1 MIAASQRRAG
11 NYQQAFTS
19 YQDIHNRFPDN
30 IDCLKLLVRLCS
42 ELDAEE
48 TALTG
53 GGGGKTGRTNYAHLV
68 DRYSDT
74 LKRLEKSREL
84 REQQQQQSRSTSRS
98 SQQNGNQFRAGSS
111 REGSAATS
119 ASSGRSSSGYI
130 TSATQRSKTPKSS
143 SDSPLLID
151 PFGGGNSS
159 SNNGSGNSNDRMM
172 VVAPSPIDGQ
182 QQQPKTPNISA
193 IVDQVVEQLDSKAL
207 NERPTTS
214 WRRRGELTSARS
226 LRGGLSSQ
234 DGKPAAENGVNGG
247 AYFDDDLLL
256 DANIDEILPD

>member
-1 MIAASQRRAG
+1 MIAASHRRAG

-30 IDCLKLLVRLCS
+30 IDCLKLLIRLCS

-48 TALTG
+48 TALTS
-53 GGGGKTGRTNYAHLV
+53 GGGKTGRTNYAHLV
-68 DRYSDT
+68 DRYTET

-84 REQQQQQSRSTSRS
+84 REQQQQQSRSTSRA
-98 SQQNGNQFRAGSS
+98 SQQNGYQFRASSS
-111 REGSAATS
+111 REGSAVTS

-130 TSATQRSKTPKSS
+130 TSATQRSKTPKSA
-143 SDSPLLID
+143 SDSPLLVD
-151 PFGGGNSS
+151 HFGGNSS
-159 SNNGSGNSNDRMM
+159 SNNGSGNSNDRMTLM
-172 VVAPSPIDGQ
+172 VAPSPNDGQ
-182 QQQPKTPNISA
+182 QLKTPNISA

-214 WRRRGELTSARS
+214 WRRRGELTSAKS
-226 LRGGLSSQ
+226 VRGGLNSQ
-234 DGKPAAENGVNGG
+234 DGKTIENEVNGSG
-247 AYFDDDLLL
+247 TYFDDDLLL